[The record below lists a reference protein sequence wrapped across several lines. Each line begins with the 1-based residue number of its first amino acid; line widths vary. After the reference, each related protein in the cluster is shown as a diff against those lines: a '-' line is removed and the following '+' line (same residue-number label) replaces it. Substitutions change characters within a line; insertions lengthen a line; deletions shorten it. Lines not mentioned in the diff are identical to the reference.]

1 MNNGAL
7 EFILAA
13 LVYPGA
19 VVALLAAWA
28 LGWARD
34 AARELTRGAR
44 APRFFTS
51 VAAIRGMFSRQTLVP
66 EGVHPFAL
74 SIGVTLMVAAP
85 FAALVSLP
93 LPGNPLT
100 QAVGL
105 RGDLI
110 AEAGLLLGL
119 PLGRL
124 LIGWATPSP
133 YTRLAAD
140 RNARLFAGAIAPLIL
155 GLTAVAQARGQLTL
169 FDATARAGDPTFTTL
184 TLLVA
189 GIAFLIALPALAAG
203 SPMRLG
209 AGSSEA
215 LAGEATELSGHDLA
229 FYLIGEALQL
239 VACAALFVLV
249 IVAPL
254 VATVQPVWARG
265 VIEILA
271 AIAVAAGLGF
281 WEGWSGRPAV
291 EADRPPLS
299 WWAGVPVLTAL
310 IALVLAAWATRG

>member
-1 MNNGAL
+1 MNGAL
-7 EFILAA
+7 EFALAA

-19 VVALLAAWA
+19 VAALLAAWA

-34 AARELTRGAR
+34 AAREVARGNR
-44 APRFFTS
+44 APRLLTT
-51 VAAIRGMFSRQTLVP
+51 VAAIRGMFSRETLVAR
-66 EGVHPFAL
+66 GVSPFAL
-74 SIGVTLMVAAP
+74 TLGVTLAVAAP

-119 PLGRL
+119 PLERL

-140 RNARLFAGAIAPLIL
+140 RNARLLAGAMAPLIL
-155 GLTAVAQARGQLTL
+155 GLTAIAQIRGTLTL
-169 FDATARAGDPTFTTL
+169 WDAKASVGQAPFTTL
-184 TLLVA
+184 ALLLA
-189 GIAFLIALPALAAG
+189 GLAFLIALPVLSAG

-209 AGSSEA
+209 AGSNET

-229 FYLIGEALQL
+229 FLLIGEALQL

-249 IVAPL
+249 FVSPL
-254 VATVQPVWARG
+254 TVNIQQPVMRG
-265 VIEILA
+265 VIEVLA
-271 AIAVAAGLGF
+271 AVAVAAGLGY
-281 WEGWSGRPAV
+281 WEGRHSRPPV

-299 WWAGVPVLTAL
+299 WWAGLPLL
-310 IALVLAAWATRG
+310 IPLVALVLAAWATRG

>member
-1 MNNGAL
+1 MNTSAL
-7 EFILAA
+7 EFALAL

-34 AARELTRGAR
+34 AAREMARGSR
-44 APRFFTS
+44 APRLFTTL
-51 VAAIRGMFSRQTLVP
+51 AAIRGMFARETLVP
-66 EGVHPFAL
+66 KGVSPFAL
-74 SIGVTLMVAAP
+74 TLGVTLAVAAP

-100 QAVGL
+100 QVVGL

-140 RNARLFAGAIAPLIL
+140 RNARLLAGAAAPLIL
-155 GLTAVAQARGQLTL
+155 GLTAMAQIRGTLTL
-169 FDATARAGDPTFTTL
+169 WDATASVGQAPFTTL
-184 TLLVA
+184 ALLLA
-189 GIAFLIALPALAAG
+189 GVAFLIALPALAAG

-209 AGSSEA
+209 SGSSEA
-215 LAGEATELSGHDLA
+215 LSGEATELSGHDLA
-229 FYLIGEALQL
+229 FLLIGEALQL
-239 VACAALFVLV
+239 VASAALFVLV
-249 IVAPL
+249 FVAPL
-254 VATVQPVWARG
+254 AADIQQPVMRG
-265 VIEILA
+265 AIEVGA
-271 AIAVAAGLGF
+271 AIAVAAGLGY
-281 WEGWSGRPAV
+281 WEGRHGRPPVSA
-291 EADRPPLS
+291 ERPPLS
-299 WWAGVPVLTAL
+299 WWAGIPLL
-310 IALVLAAWATRG
+310 IPLVALVLAAWATRG